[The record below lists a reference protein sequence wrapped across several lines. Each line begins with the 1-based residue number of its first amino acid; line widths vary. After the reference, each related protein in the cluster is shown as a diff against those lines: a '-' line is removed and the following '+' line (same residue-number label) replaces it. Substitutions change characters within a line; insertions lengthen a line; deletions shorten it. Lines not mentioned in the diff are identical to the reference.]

1 MTSIKPET
9 SLTSGV
15 IAGRTA
21 VKHQSAWFSHVLL
34 VNSSDTSRE
43 ETESALTAIAESGVF
58 VFVDVALSGK
68 DALALASET
77 AYDLVIIDADLSD
90 GSALATCRALK
101 RLEFAPHVLML
112 DTKPTPVTLSKGRL
126 AGCDNY
132 LSKQSQETDIR
143 ALLRLITLK
152 KQTALL

>member
-1 MTSIKPET
+1 MTSRKPES
-9 SLTSGV
+9 SLTSGA

-21 VKHQSAWFSHVLL
+21 VKHQAAWFSHVLL
-34 VNSSDTSRE
+34 VDSSDTSRE

-58 VFVDVALSGK
+58 VFVDVALNGAE
-68 DALALASET
+68 ALALASET
-77 AYDLVIIDADLSD
+77 AYDLVIIDADLND
-90 GSALATCRALK
+90 GCALKTCRALK
-101 RLEFAPHVLML
+101 QLEFTPHVLML
-112 DTKPTPVTLSKGRL
+112 DQKPTPISMNKGRL